1 MTRLS
6 INDVSVQFGAL
17 KALSN
22 VNLVLEGTSR
32 FGLIG
37 PNGAGKTTLLNA
49 IAGFVPI
56 VGGTIEVDG
65 HSITNLSIQE
75 RVELGLMRSFQT
87 ARLLEEETVETN
99 ILLGCQSIHGPG
111 SLRQLLGFPSYWR
124 WNRDAKRR
132 AHDIEEMLGLTHVRD
147 QRVSTLSSGIRR
159 LVEVGRVLIAGPK
172 VVLLDEPAAGL
183 DFSERRHLE
192 QILLRVSSDR
202 ELLMVL
208 IEHDVSIVRTV
219 CDYTYVLAE
228 GGLLAQGATQ
238 EVLDMSSV
246 RAAYFGEALSA

>member
-1 MTRLS
+1 MTTLAV
-6 INDVSVQFGAL
+6 NDLSVQFGAL

-22 VNLVLEGTSR
+22 VTLTLEGTSR

-37 PNGAGKTTLLNA
+37 PNGAGKTTMLNA
-49 IAGFVPI
+49 IAGFVP
-56 VGGTIEVDG
+56 VAGGSIELDG
-65 HSITNLSIQE
+65 RDITALSIQE

-111 SLRQLLGFPSYWR
+111 SIRQLLGFPSYWR

-132 AHDIEEMLGLTHVRD
+132 AREIEEILGLTEVKGE
-147 QRVSTLSSGIRR
+147 RVSALSSGTRR
-159 LVEVGRVLIAGPK
+159 LVEVARVLIAGPK
-172 VVLLDEPAAGL
+172 IVLLDEPAAGL

-192 QILLRVSSDR
+192 QVLLRISAER

-219 CDYTYVLAE
+219 CEYTYVLAE
-228 GGLLAQGATQ
+228 GSLLAQGATQ
-238 EVLDMSSV
+238 DVLDIPSV
-246 RAAYFGEALSA
+246 RAAYFGEALNA